1 MPVPY
6 KGGIPFGATLGAA
19 GAAASTAG
27 DSLIKARLEE
37 AQALQAQQTAAY
49 TQARRG
55 LLGDL
60 PSALAGAYG
69 DSGQGAAAG
78 TGASGKSLT
87 GPAKIIAD
95 SKGTVFDTGDP
106 FLNLVAHHESGF
118 RPNIGWGDTDLS
130 GYKLN
135 ANGFPDW
142 PGKPGPQGNS
152 TAAGLF
158 QITGTNWNK
167 YAPPLIAAGVMK
179 PDFSPESQIAVA
191 KSMMTANG
199 KSDWL
204 PYNPALAA
212 AYNRGDVVKVPG
224 SAASPQ
230 TASTGDQPP
239 PADLGPQTASGGAY
253 SVPPPP
259 GPPPKPG
266 EYAIP
271 VRAGNVPPP
280 PAAPAPAGPPM
291 AQPAAPRGLLD
302 TSQGPLGSSAAPPQ
316 LATPPAAS
324 APGPVTGLL
333 GQQPAQQVA
342 AADAPQ
348 LSPAAAAILHG
359 INRQQAGGGLLAS
372 GSVAGDNA
380 VPTGGPSPA
389 AVAQAGPPHTGAAG
403 AAELAGLLA
412 QQPAAAPPTATPYT
426 NAPPVNGQGAPA
438 PSPAPPMSGGVTPPA
453 VVPPMPSSVP
463 SQIPQQPVPIPGAP
477 TASQVAN
484 ARRAIAILNAN
495 GMPVDP
501 ALAEISK
508 FPLIGPAAAAG
519 AAATL
524 PYDIAKAVAPQ
535 TERGIQTRITEGDKV
550 INVPGLGWVQQKNI
564 PGYTIAQNQTN
575 SLVPTVGGVPG
586 TTYAANGG
594 NNPQTGTALFPS
606 QTDAQKQFLTH
617 NIESATKELDGYHT
631 ELQTAPAQ
639 VAQAQAINQL
649 MGRTQMGWGA
659 DTRQEAAM
667 ILQGMGVSRENI
679 QQLLGTDPTAGA
691 ALNKLFL
698 KFSADAV
705 RTMGAREPGSVIG
718 LFAKAYPNLETDPD
732 AARLMTSALQMD
744 AQWKVDRAKAADR
757 WAAAAQQNAGAF
769 GENYHGM
776 QGFGEAFLNQANPHT
791 YWQAGAAMAAAN
803 ATTAQGATDMRGI
816 AWQGAKP
823 GSAEEKRVYDLIPA
837 GTRFRAS
844 DGNIYTKPG
853 Q

>member
-1 MPVPY
+1 
-6 KGGIPFGATLGAA
+6 
-19 GAAASTAG
+19 
-27 DSLIKARLEE
+27 
-37 AQALQAQQTAAY
+37 
-49 TQARRG
+49 
-55 LLGDL
+55 
-60 PSALAGAYG
+60 
-69 DSGQGAAAG
+69 
-78 TGASGKSLT
+78 
-87 GPAKIIAD
+87 
-95 SKGTVFDTGDP
+95 
-106 FLNLVAHHESGF
+106 
-118 RPNIGWGDTDLS
+118 
-130 GYKLN
+130 
-135 ANGFPDW
+135 
-142 PGKPGPQGNS
+142 
-152 TAAGLF
+152 
-158 QITGTNWNK
+158 
-167 YAPPLIAAGVMK
+167 
-179 PDFSPESQIAVA
+179 
-191 KSMMTANG
+191 
-199 KSDWL
+199 
-204 PYNPALAA
+204 
-212 AYNRGDVVKVPG
+212 
-224 SAASPQ
+224 
-230 TASTGDQPP
+230 
-239 PADLGPQTASGGAY
+239 
-253 SVPPPP
+253 
-259 GPPPKPG
+259 
-266 EYAIP
+266 
-271 VRAGNVPPP
+271 
-280 PAAPAPAGPPM
+280 
-291 AQPAAPRGLLD
+291 
-302 TSQGPLGSSAAPPQ
+302 
-316 LATPPAAS
+316 
-324 APGPVTGLL
+324 
-333 GQQPAQQVA
+333 
-342 AADAPQ
+342 
-348 LSPAAAAILHG
+348 
-359 INRQQAGGGLLAS
+359 
-372 GSVAGDNA
+372 
-380 VPTGGPSPA
+380 
-389 AVAQAGPPHTGAAG
+389 
-403 AAELAGLLA
+403 
-412 QQPAAAPPTATPYT
+412 
-426 NAPPVNGQGAPA
+426 
-438 PSPAPPMSGGVTPPA
+438 
-453 VVPPMPSSVP
+453 MPSSVP